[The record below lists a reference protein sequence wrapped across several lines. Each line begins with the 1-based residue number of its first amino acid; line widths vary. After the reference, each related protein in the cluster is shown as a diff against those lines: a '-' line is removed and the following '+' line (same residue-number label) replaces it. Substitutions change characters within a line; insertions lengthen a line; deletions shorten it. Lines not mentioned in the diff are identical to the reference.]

1 MKIFIA
7 QAILEINSNA
17 KVRVKNNNIDNI
29 DWYEGTTE
37 ISKSDIEAKV
47 TEMKANPKPEWIVPD
62 VPEGDT

>member
-1 MKIFIA
+1 MEIFIA

-29 DWYEGTTE
+29 DWLEGTAE

-47 TEMKANPKPEWIVPD
+47 TEMKANPKPEWIVP
-62 VPEGDT
+62 EGENKE

>member
-1 MKIFIA
+1 MEIFIA

-29 DWYEGTTE
+29 DWLEGTAE

-47 TEMKANPKPEWIVPD
+47 TEMKANPKPEWIVP
-62 VPEGDT
+62 EREMEKS